1 MTKKHFYVFPVA
13 SLLAVREE
21 TFLFLAMP
29 SADLCDLPIGFRFQA
44 GIMIMFVSFRLLV
57 T

>member
-1 MTKKHFYVFPVA
+1 MTKKHFDVFPVA

-29 SADLCDLPIGFRFQA
+29 SADLCDVPIGFRFQA